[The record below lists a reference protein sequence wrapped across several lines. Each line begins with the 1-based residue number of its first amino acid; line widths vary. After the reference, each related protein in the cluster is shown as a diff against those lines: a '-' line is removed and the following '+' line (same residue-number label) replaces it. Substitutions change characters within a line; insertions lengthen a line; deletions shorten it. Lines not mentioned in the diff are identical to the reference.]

1 MDISLLEA
9 LYITL
14 IAFLAVTGTLLSIV
28 LFKLIRILNTLEEM
42 VQIYLQI
49 KEIFQIYSQ
58 IPVMLIEFV
67 KNMIL

>member
-49 KEIFQIYSQ
+49 KEIFSLYSQ